1 MINSQLGMERSV
13 LNYVLCNFDACVA
26 KVCWLFYG
34 VLVVFKLLDFVL
46 KILNFTARTND
57 R

>member
-1 MINSQLGMERSV
+1 M
-13 LNYVLCNFDACVA
+13 LNYVLCNVDACVA

-34 VLVVFKLLDFVL
+34 VLIVFKLLNLL